1 MRWDNLRLDEPL
13 GTGDGQDLFA
23 ASAPPRAVPLIERG
37 AVARTF
43 DTPGFR
49 GMTFYEVQAKSVV
62 NRVPEASRMPFRWTI
77 NPYRGCQHAC
87 VYCLEGETPILM
99 ADGRTR
105 PLAELRPGDAIYGT
119 TRQGG
124 GREYVRTTVLA
135 HWSTVKPAYRVV
147 LADGTRLVC
156 SGDHRFLAERGWK
169 YVTGAGLGALRRRPR
184 LSAGHALMGPGG
196 FAEPPKQ
203 TAAYRR
209 GYLCGLIRGDGS
221 VGHYSYPQRLPAAD
235 RSYLFG
241 LALAEPGSDEARA
254 RTADYLARAGIA
266 CTDFVLT
273 EEGRRGEPGDWEPGR
288 RRQVTA
294 IRTSGPDQAR
304 TLEWLMSWPDHPG
317 ADWHKGF
324 LAGFFDARG
333 SYRDGVLRIYPAD
346 PEVGGWLLC
355 SLQSLGLDAIV
366 ERPHTPGR
374 PAWVRLAGGL
384 GRTLRF
390 FHVVDPASTARRSIE
405 GAAVGTCDGLRV
417 EAIERLG
424 LDVPM
429 YDITTGTGDF
439 IANGV
444 VSHNCFA
451 RNSHTYLDL
460 DAGADFNTRVVVK
473 VNAPELVRKKL
484 ASPSWAGEHIAV
496 GMNVDCYQRA
506 EGRYQLMP
514 GIIGALR
521 DAANPFSILTKG
533 TLILRDADLLAEA
546 AEVTEV
552 GLNVSAG
559 FVDKDLW
566 RSIEPGTPAPARR
579 LEACAA
585 LNERGLRCG
594 VLMGPVVPFLSDS
607 PAQLDQA
614 VRQIAATGAGHVA
627 PIVLHLRPGTREW
640 FFTWLRARHP
650 ELISRYLELYGRGA
664 YAPKAYQNRIAGQVR
679 ELAEKYGIGRP
690 RPAAGH
696 TPAVPR
702 PQAAMAPS
710 PASAAGSMMASEHPR
725 PGERPRAPEVPAPRR
740 HSPAPRRHAPAQPEQ
755 LRLL

>member
-1 MRWDNLRLDEPL
+1 MRWDSLRLDSSDS
-13 GTGDGQDLFA
+13 GA
-23 ASAPPRAVPLIERG
+23 APPLIERG

-43 DTPGFR
+43 DAPEFR

-87 VYCLEGETPILM
+87 VYCASGETPILM
-99 ADGRTR
+99 ADGRTK
-105 PLAELRPGDAIYGT
+105 PLAELRPGDGIYGT
-119 TRQGG
+119 VRRGS
-124 GREYVRTTVLA
+124 GRAYVRTTVLA
-135 HWSTVKPAYRVV
+135 HWSTVKPAYRVF
-147 LADGTRLVC
+147 LEDGTKLVC
-156 SGDHRFLAERGWK
+156 SGDHRFLTERGWR
-169 YVTGAGLGALRRRPR
+169 YVTGAGLGGLRRRPR
-184 LSAGHALMGPGG
+184 LSAGDAMMGSGG

-221 VGHYSYPQRLPAAD
+221 AGHHSYPQLDRPADRTYLFRLPLAGPEG
-235 RSYLFG
+235 REG
-241 LALAEPGSDEARA
+241 LA
-254 RTADYLARAGIA
+254 RTADYLARVGIG
-266 CTDFVLT
+266 CVGFSLT
-273 EEGRRGEPGDWEPGR
+273 EETGTPEPSGRRQLTAVRTGSAE
-288 RRQVTA
+288 QV
-294 IRTSGPDQAR
+294 R
-304 TLEWLMSWPDHPG
+304 TLNWLLDWPDHPPP
-317 ADWHKGF
+317 DWHKGF
-324 LAGFFDARG
+324 LAGIFDAHG
-333 SYRDGVLRIYPAD
+333 SYRDRVLRLAPAD
-346 PEVGGWLLC
+346 PAINGWLVF
-355 SLQSLGLDAIV
+355 SLESLGFGLAV
-366 ERPHTPGR
+366 E
-374 PAWVRLAGGL
+374 RLAGRACVRLRGGL
-384 GRTLRF
+384 GQALRF
-390 FHVVDPASTARRSIE
+390 FHVTDPAITAERSIE
-405 GAAVGTCDGLRV
+405 GAPVGSDDGLRV
-417 EAIERLG
+417 AAVERLG
-424 LDVPM
+424 LQVPM

-451 RNSHTYLDL
+451 RKSHTYLDL

-473 VNAPELVRKKL
+473 VNAPDLVRKKM
-484 ASPSWAGEHIAV
+484 ASPSWQGEHIAV

-514 GIIGALR
+514 GIIRALR

-533 TLILRDADLLAEA
+533 TLILRDIDLLAEA

-607 PAQLDQA
+607 PAQLDEA
-614 VRQIAATGAGHVA
+614 VRQIAAAGAGHVS

-640 FFTWLRARHP
+640 FFRWLRAQHP
-650 ELISRYLELYGRGA
+650 ALTDRYLDLYGYGA

-679 ELAEKYGIGRP
+679 ELADKYGIGRTAP
-690 RPAAGH
+690 GSGPRTPSRRPAAPGRQVP
-696 TPAVPR
+696 TAPR
-702 PQAAMAPS
+702 PPESRRSPWATQSDLRQAQEPGQATE
-710 PASAAGSMMASEHPR
+710 ASAS
-725 PGERPRAPEVPAPRR
+725 PRR
-740 HSPAPRRHAPAQPEQ
+740 SPAPHEQ
-755 LRLL
+755 LTLL